1 MNEMM
6 LKKRSTNYL
15 PEDLVVE
22 ILSRVPLTSLA
33 RLRWACKGWN
43 DLIKDKILAKKPS
56 QIIMLID
63 SRVYLA
69 SVDIHKIDNNKVNL
83 TSQFSLKDPLS
94 HNFSEEVDI
103 RNVFH
108 CDGLLLC
115 TTKDDRLVVWNP
127 LSRETRWIQ
136 PRSTNKA
143 FEYFALG
150 KSSSNKYKILR
161 MNQFC
166 DVFPYLIEFEIY
178 DFASNTWKVVGKT
191 TDWFIQ
197 TWKGRVMSVN
207 GNTYWLACSKDQED
221 FLQSFDFS
229 TERFTRVSLPGD
241 HHSYHVLSVSVT
253 REEQQ
258 LCFLTQDKPL
268 HSTYAWNGKVNIWI
282 ATKIESRGAASWIK
296 FLSFDLPN
304 FHQPFYFC
312 SPMNFLV
319 DRENKVLVCPGKKG
333 VSNNFLN
340 ILGENKSIQVDHHDA
355 KSVCSLFVNY
365 VPTFVQIHQGSLK

>member
-1 MNEMM
+1 MRNMNEMM

-43 DLIKDKILAKKPS
+43 DLIKDKILAMKPS
-56 QIIMLID
+56 QIIVLID

-69 SVDIHKIDNNKVNL
+69 SVDMHKIDNNKVNL

-103 RNVFH
+103 QNVFH
-108 CDGLLLC
+108 CDGLLC

-136 PRSTNKA
+136 PRSTNKE

-150 KSSSNKYKILR
+150 ISSSNKYKILR
-161 MNQFC
+161 I
-166 DVFPYLIEFEIY
+166 VHTGKTHPGLLEFEIY
-178 DFASNTWKVVGKT
+178 DFTSNSWKVISESR
-191 TDWFIQ
+191 DWLKPL
-197 TWKGRVMSVN
+197 WKSCVMSVN
-207 GNTYWLACSKDQED
+207 GNIYWLAFREGDGI

-229 TERFTRVSLPGD
+229 TERFRRVSLPGD
-241 HHSYHVLSVSVT
+241 HHYYNILSLAVT
-253 REEQQ
+253 REKQQ
-258 LCFLTQDKPL
+258 LCLLTQDRQVP
-268 HSTYAWNGKVNIWI
+268 ANNVWI
-282 ATKIESRGAASWIK
+282 ATKIESKRAASWIK

-304 FHQPFYFC
+304 FHHPFHFC

-319 DRENKVLVCPGKKG
+319 DRENKVLVCPGKNNG

-340 ILGENKSIQVDHHDA
+340 ILGENKFIQVDHQDG
-355 KSVCSLFVNY
+355 KSVCSLLVNY